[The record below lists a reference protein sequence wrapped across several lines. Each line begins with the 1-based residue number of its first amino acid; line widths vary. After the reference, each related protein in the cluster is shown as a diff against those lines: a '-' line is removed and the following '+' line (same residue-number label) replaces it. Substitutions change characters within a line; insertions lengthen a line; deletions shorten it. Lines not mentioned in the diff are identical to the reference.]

1 MLALGTPCVH
11 PRAPSPVEGVRAAL
25 QTSDVVRAAASVR
38 QDGGRSLALGGAPVR
53 PLRPEEVAR
62 LEALGNFCPDWS
74 RVRVAEDFDCG
85 AVRHSTFHGDV
96 LLGRFAGSVRVAGGL
111 TLPAGVYHSTLA
123 DCVVGPDALIQH
135 VRLLANYV
143 IGAGAVLFDCG
154 SVTCDAPTSFGNGLA
169 LPLGVETG
177 GRDVPAYAELD
188 VATAAAV
195 ARARHLP
202 DLLRRYVAAVAA
214 YEAEARSPR
223 GVVGPGAVVRHTPQ
237 VRNTYVGPHAQVD
250 GATLVADSTLLGD
263 PEEPARV
270 ESGACVTGSLLQWGS
285 RVGTLAVVE
294 RAVLGEHAHVERHA
308 KVTASLVGPNSSVGC
323 GEVTSCLVGPFV
335 NAHHQSLLIA
345 ALWPEGKG
353 NVSSGANVGSN
364 HTSKAPDQEFLPGEG
379 LFVGLGVNV
388 KYPADFS
395 RSPYTILACGVTT
408 LPQRVAFPFSLV
420 NLPSEHWPD
429 VPPAY
434 NELIP
439 AWLLTDNLYAVKRC
453 EGKYRARNKARRAR
467 LEFETL
473 RPAVVDLLRD
483 AVRRLERVS
492 ERREVYTERDVEGLG
507 KNYLREEH
515 RVAAIAGYRFFIRHY
530 ALLGLMRRVEQLVKA
545 GQVHALAD
553 LLTAPSQDSPWEHQ
567 RGILAEERGQ
577 PGVAALLKAL
587 QPMLEQVARAVEKS
601 KAKDDERGRRII
613 GDYAEVHVPA
623 DQDPFVR
630 QTWQETWAL
639 QAEVEQ
645 LLARLAE
652 ATPPAGD
659 GRYGAAPLEFG
670 RLVG

>member
-1 MLALGTPCVH
+1 MLALGSPCVY
-11 PRAPSPVEGVRAAL
+11 PRTPSPVEAVRRAL
-25 QTSDVVRAAASVR
+25 ETSALVRDAASVR
-38 QDGGRSLALGGAPVR
+38 QDGGRAFALGDAPVR
-53 PLRPEEVAR
+53 PLRPEEIAR
-62 LEALGNFCPDWS
+62 LEAQGNCSSDWS
-74 RVRVAEDFDCG
+74 RVRVADGFDCG

-96 LLGRFAGSVRVAGGL
+96 LLGRFSGLVRVAGGL
-111 TLPAGVYHSTLA
+111 ALPAGVYHSTLA

-143 IGAGAVLFDCG
+143 IGAGAVLMDCG
-154 SVTCDAPTSFGNGLA
+154 SVTCDAPTAFGNGTA
-169 LPLGVETG
+169 LPLGIETG
-177 GRDVPAYAELD
+177 GRNVPVYAEIDVP
-188 VATAAAV
+188 TAAAV

-202 DLLRRYVAAVAA
+202 GLLRQYAAAVAA
-214 YEAEARSPR
+214 YEAAARSAR
-223 GVVGPGAVVRHTPQ
+223 GIVGPGAVLRNTPQ
-237 VRNTYVGPHAQVD
+237 VRNAYVGPHAAVD
-250 GATLVADSTLLGD
+250 GAALVADSTLLGD

-308 KVTASLVGPNSSVGC
+308 KVAASLVGPNSSVGS

-335 NAHHQSLLIA
+335 SAHHQSLLIA

-353 NVSSGANVGSN
+353 NISSGANVGSN

-420 NLPSEHWPD
+420 NLPSGRWPEIS
-429 VPPAY
+429 PAF
-434 NELIP
+434 NEIIP

-483 AVRRLERVS
+483 AVRRLERVP
-492 ERREVYTERDVEGLG
+492 ERKEVYTERDVEGLG

-515 RVAAIAGYRFFIRHY
+515 RAAAIEGYRFFIRYY
-530 ALLGLMRRVEQLVKA
+530 ALLGLKRRVEELMKA
-545 GQVHALAD
+545 GQAHALAG
-553 LLTAPSQDSPWEHQ
+553 LLATPTSEYPWEHQ
-567 RGILAEERGQ
+567 RGILAEEGGRA
-577 PGVAALLKAL
+577 GVAGVLKCL
-587 QPMLEQVARAVEKS
+587 PPLLEQVARAVEAS
-601 KAKDDERGRRII
+601 KAKDDDRGRRII

-623 DQDPFVR
+623 DRDPFVR
-630 QTWQETWAL
+630 QTWQETRAL
-639 QAEVEQ
+639 QGEVEQ
-645 LLARLAE
+645 LLARLPE
-652 ATPPAGD
+652 AAPPTGE
-659 GRYGAAPLEFG
+659 GLYGTAPLELG